1 MHSANPIHQEVR
13 NEGELLDI
21 VSAVVP
27 DMPHPEL
34 GIGDDA
40 ALVSVRDEWSVATMD
55 TMVEGV
61 HFAIGQYTRWAD
73 VGWKSIATNQSDIA
87 AMGAIPQHVL
97 VGLNVRRDLSGG
109 DLTNLY
115 EGMQE
120 ALSMFGGTIVGGDT
134 VVSDRV
140 SITIAMTGA
149 GATPD
154 TALRS
159 NAARSGYAIAVTG
172 ELGDSR
178 GGLELIST
186 HNPGSEPDVQFLVR
200 KHNRPTPR
208 TDLVGYLED
217 AGVRCATD
225 VSDGLMRDLDK
236 VCVAL
241 GLTARVDL
249 DRVPI
254 SRQLMQRFP
263 DRALEFALSGGED
276 YELLVFAPP
285 ETVTAVNTSLSASCV
300 PLLRV
305 IGEMTSDGHG
315 QTAGAS
321 VGHVRLHGPDSE
333 DIAASLASSG
343 WDHWSAADGT
353 LFERC

>member
-1 MHSANPIHQEVR
+1 MNSANPIHQEVR
-13 NEGELLDI
+13 NEGELLDL

-27 DMPHPEL
+27 DMPDPEL

-61 HFAIGQYTRWAD
+61 HFTIDQYTRWAD

-87 AMGAIPQHVL
+87 AMGARPQHVL

-120 ALSMFGGTIVGGDT
+120 ALSTFGGTIVGGDT

-186 HNPGSEPDVQFLVR
+186 HNPRSEPDVQTLFR

-208 TDLVGYLED
+208 TDLVGYLKD

-236 VCVAL
+236 VCVAS
-241 GLTARVDL
+241 GLTAQVDL

-263 DRALEFALSGGED
+263 ERALEFALSGGED

-285 ETVTAVNTSLSASCV
+285 ETVVAVNTSLSASSV

-305 IGEMTSDGHG
+305 IGEMTSDRHG

-321 VGHVRLHGPDSE
+321 VGRVRLRGPNAE
-333 DIAASLASSG
+333 EVAASLMSTG
-343 WDHWSAADGT
+343 WDHWSVSGEP